1 MAITCWVRMLKKSV
15 EGKFPG
21 RNVIIGRAAILTKP
35 HQGRAACHYCG
46 HCERGCTTHSYF
58 SSPGSTLPAAAK
70 TGRMTLQPNSVASHI
85 IIDTNTGKA
94 KGVAYIDQIKKT
106 AHEVYGKVVVLCA
119 STIES
124 TRLLL

>member
-35 HQGRAACHYCG
+35 HQGRAACHWCG
-46 HCERGCTTHSYF
+46 HCDRGCSTHSYY

-70 TGRMTLQPNSVASHI
+70 TGRMTLKPNSVVRELI
-85 IIDTNTGKA
+85 VDTDTGKA
-94 KGVAYIDQIKKT
+94 KGVRIVNQLTKQDS
-106 AHEVYGKVVVLCA
+106 EEYGKVVVLCA
-119 STIES
+119 ST
-124 TRLLL
+124 L